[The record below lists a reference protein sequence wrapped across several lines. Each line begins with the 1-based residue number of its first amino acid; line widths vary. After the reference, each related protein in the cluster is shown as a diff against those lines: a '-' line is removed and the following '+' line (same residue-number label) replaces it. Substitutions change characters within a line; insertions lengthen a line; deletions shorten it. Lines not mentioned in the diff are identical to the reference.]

1 MALNMSFFA
10 DKYGLK
16 TVQNYS
22 GVFPTSEMQFPG
34 SEMSKRGRFFTYQYR
49 TRKQT

>member
-1 MALNMSFFA
+1 MALNMSVFA

-16 TVQNYS
+16 NCYYS
-22 GVFPTSEMQFPG
+22 GVFLTSEMQFTG
-34 SEMSKRGRFFTYQYR
+34 SEMRKRGGFFTYQYR